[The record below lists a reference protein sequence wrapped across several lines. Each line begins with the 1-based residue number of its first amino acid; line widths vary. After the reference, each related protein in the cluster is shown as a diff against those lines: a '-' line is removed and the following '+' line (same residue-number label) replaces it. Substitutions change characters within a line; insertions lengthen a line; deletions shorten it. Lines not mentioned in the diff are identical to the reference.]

1 VEGIVIVE
9 DDVED
14 EMILADN
21 DCGLAIVV
29 EDVVDVELHENIES
43 SVEPT
48 PNELVLGVD
57 DEDELS

>member
-14 EMILADN
+14 EMILTDN

-29 EDVVDVELHENIES
+29 EDVVDENIES